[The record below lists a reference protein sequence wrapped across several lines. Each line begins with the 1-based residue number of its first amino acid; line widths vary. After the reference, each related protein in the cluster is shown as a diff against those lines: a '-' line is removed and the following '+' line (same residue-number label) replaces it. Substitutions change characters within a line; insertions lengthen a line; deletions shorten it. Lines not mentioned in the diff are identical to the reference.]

1 MPVLLSD
8 LALEMLTIIVEV
20 STLQSFLKQETVFQ
34 IFDIRYFHV
43 VFKLFKSL
51 VGSGIIFIEKNGRWH
66 HRSDLDRNALEYF
79 VSSNSETIFSYFS
92 VKKSV
97 IYHEYLVFRS
107 WTMNLLR
114 FTCWSIYKTIDWNFT
129 SRVAISN
136 THMKSKRFWSNREIA
151 ETSFYHQLPI
161 TWLFIITS
169 RKLMLKISFK
179 NHPNFLAYEQVFWQD
194 LRQR

>member
-79 VSSNSETIFSYFS
+79 VSSNSETISYIIS
-92 VKKSV
+92 YSLLKKC
-97 IYHEYLVFRS
+97 HLS
-107 WTMNLLR
+107 WISCFPEVGRRTCCVLLAGVY
-114 FTCWSIYKTIDWNFT
+114 TKPLTGIL
-129 SRVAISN
+129 
-136 THMKSKRFWSNREIA
+136 
-151 ETSFYHQLPI
+151 LP
-161 TWLFIITS
+161 
-169 RKLMLKISFK
+169 
-179 NHPNFLAYEQVFWQD
+179 E
-194 LRQR
+194 